1 MGSLRQWFNSTCSC
15 DGYNNLYNPNL
26 TCLDGQTGII
36 TSTVHHDVFLSAQ
49 QLINLA
55 SSDMQMRAP
64 PIVYL
69 SHGWILCLKLNKT
82 VTSDDDNDKSTFIG
96 LSVLI
101 TVSVTGLCTIL
112 ALILCITIGLVYI
125 KYKR

>member
-1 MGSLRQWFNSTCSC
+1 
-15 DGYNNLYNPNL
+15 LYNPNL
-26 TCLDGQTGII
+26 TCLDEQTGII